1 MKVSIITVCRN
12 SAATIE
18 QTIQSVIEQSYTN
31 LEFIIIDGGSSDQ
44 TLSIVNKYQHKITK
58 VISEKDNGIFD
69 AMNKGINLATGEII
83 GILNSDDVYA
93 DRGVVEKVVTEMEK
107 SNADVS
113 WGDLVYVKKNDPS
126 KVTRVWKSSPYMTGL
141 FKKGWQAPHPTFF
154 VRKTVYQRYGMFNTN
169 LPISADYEILLRF
182 LERYKVTSIYI
193 PATLVKMREG
203 GNSNW
208 KNLFRVFQANLEVK
222 RAWQMN
228 NLTMPRFTILN
239 KLFSKIKQ
247 TF

>member
-93 DRGVVEKVVTEMEK
+93 DQGVVEKVVTEMEK
-107 SNADVS
+107 SN
-113 WGDLVYVKKNDPS
+113 
-126 KVTRVWKSSPYMTGL
+126 
-141 FKKGWQAPHPTFF
+141 
-154 VRKTVYQRYGMFNTN
+154 
-169 LPISADYEILLRF
+169 
-182 LERYKVTSIYI
+182 
-193 PATLVKMREG
+193 
-203 GNSNW
+203 
-208 KNLFRVFQANLEVK
+208 
-222 RAWQMN
+222 
-228 NLTMPRFTILN
+228 
-239 KLFSKIKQ
+239 
-247 TF
+247 